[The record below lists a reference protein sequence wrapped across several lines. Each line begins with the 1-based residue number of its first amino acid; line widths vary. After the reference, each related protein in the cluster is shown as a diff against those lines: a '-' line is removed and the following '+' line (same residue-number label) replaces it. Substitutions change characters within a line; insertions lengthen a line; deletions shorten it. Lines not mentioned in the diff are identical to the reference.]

1 MKCQNAFQSG
11 AESSPKTLP
20 FFQAN
25 SYSKFGLFGVETDWT
40 GTLTWRWL
48 ARDYF
53 SLLQFFWLTLVH
65 TLSGAAC
72 IWTSHTLHCHTDVFA
87 RRSLWHSLPVQ
98 YRNISRNR
106 SVYFGYAMIYC
117 SLDWCLFD
125 SSIIQQV
132 TYVKVT
138 FAIWSSLLNN
148 GVNTGVTSS
157 QCSTWGQS
165 AKRVEKQKVS
175 SHVPMGSFYR
185 LDILPQK
192 DVFWAV
198 QRFPPSLKLKQS
210 RSNWHL
216 SSLAPSTFES
226 DRIVKT
232 HRSCGCR
239 SCNKVQQQGF
249 KETWTLLVGWV
260 VDWYYCIWLANQAPS
275 ILRL

>member
-72 IWTSHTLHCHTDVFA
+72 IWKSHTLHCHTDVFA
-87 RRSLWHSLPVQ
+87 RRSLWHSSACSIQ
-98 YRNISRNR
+98 KHFKGYR

-132 TYVKVT
+132 TCVKVT

-157 QCSTWGQS
+157 QCSTSRTIRQASRKAEGF
-165 AKRVEKQKVS
+165 K
-175 SHVPMGSFYR
+175 PCPNG
-185 LDILPQK
+185 LILQIGHIAAERC
-192 DVFWAV
+192 FLSCTEI
-198 QRFPPSLKLKQS
+198 PSLPEALVIQVPIGTYPA
-210 RSNWHL
+210 WHRV
-216 SSLAPSTFES
+216 PFES
-226 DRIVKT
+226 DRIM
-232 HRSCGCR
+232 
-239 SCNKVQQQGF
+239 
-249 KETWTLLVGWV
+249 L
-260 VDWYYCIWLANQAPS
+260 S
-275 ILRL
+275 ILWLSILWQGAATRLQRDLDFVSWVSGWLILLYMIGKSSSKAY